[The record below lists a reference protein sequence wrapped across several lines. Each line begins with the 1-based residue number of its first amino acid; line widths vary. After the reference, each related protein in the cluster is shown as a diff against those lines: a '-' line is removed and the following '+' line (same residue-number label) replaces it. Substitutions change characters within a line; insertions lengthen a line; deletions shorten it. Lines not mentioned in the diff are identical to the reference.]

1 MMMRGFKLALTSLLL
16 FVVTEALPQFSGGSG
31 TEEDPYLISNASD
44 INNVRYHLKAH
55 YIQTKSIDL
64 KNYDHD
70 GDGKGWLP
78 IGGAGTGTRFM
89 GHYNGQGFVIRN
101 LTINRPETDYV
112 GLFGYVGVDDDATPI
127 SINNLGI
134 KNGKIRGADG
144 VGALIGRIKGNDH
157 TLIEYTFADGCIVT
171 GDGNVG
177 GLAGILSSF
186 NTTSNSDAYK
196 PVVSKSYSYCDVY
209 WSAQASGRNFGGLVG
224 QTRKGLIIN
233 CYSRGSVNVDNS
245 TAQLSSIECVGGI
258 TGSAFQRG
266 AIHNCYTTCL
276 INVPPSNPSV
286 TSVGGLIGLSDGN
299 SENAFEG
306 AYWDT
311 DECEWPTSPAGTG
324 MTTEQMMIQSNYPEY
339 DFINTWGI
347 DPEINDGYPYLL
359 SDYTDILPVT
369 LASFTA
375 KPVDTG
381 IKIQWTT
388 ATELNND
395 FFTLERSTNGK
406 TFQAISHIAGAG
418 NSLSPI
424 SYRYIDNPSTVNTVY
439 YRLTQTDFDG
449 TCYYSPI
456 IQTNTDLP
464 VKIFTSLFPNP
475 THGKFLIETRLNAP
489 AIFFIYDYTGRKVYQ
504 GKIVSAR
511 QWINV
516 EHLPAGNYTLVIEHN
531 PPERFIIH

>member
-1 MMMRGFKLALTSLLL
+1 MLRTIKFVLTSLFL
-16 FVVTEALPQFSGGSG
+16 FVAVEALPQFSGGSG
-31 TEEDPYLISNASD
+31 TEEDPYLISNVSD
-44 INNVRYHLKAH
+44 LNNVRYYLKAH
-55 YIQTKSIDL
+55 FVQTKSLDL

-70 GDGKGWLP
+70 GDGRGWLP
-78 IGGAGTGTRFM
+78 IGGADTDTRFM

-101 LTINRPETDYV
+101 LRIDRPNTDYV

-127 SINNLGI
+127 NINNIGI
-134 KNGKIRGADG
+134 KNGKIRGAEG
-144 VGALIGRIKGNDH
+144 VGALIGRVKANSN
-157 TLIEYTFADGCIVT
+157 TLIEYTFSDGCIVT
-171 GDGNVG
+171 GDGNTG
-177 GLAGILSSF
+177 GLVGILSSF

-196 PVVSKSYSYCDVY
+196 PVISKSYSYCDVY
-209 WSAQASGRNFGGLVG
+209 WSEQVSGRNFGGLAG

-233 CYSRGSVNVDNS
+233 CYSRGTVNVDNS
-245 TAQLSSIECVGGI
+245 VAQLSSIECVGGI

-266 AIHNCYTTCL
+266 EILNCYTTCL
-276 INVPPSNPSV
+276 INVPPSTPSV

-324 MTTEQMMIQSNYPEY
+324 MTSEEMMIQSNYPEF
-339 DFINTWGI
+339 DFVDTWGM

-359 SDYTDILPVT
+359 SDYTDILPIT
-369 LASFTA
+369 LSKFSAT
-375 KPVDTG
+375 PTDQG
-381 IKIQWTT
+381 ILIQWTT
-388 ATELNND
+388 ATEINND
-395 FFTLERSTNGK
+395 YFTLERSTNGK
-406 TFQAISHIAGAG
+406 TFQALSYIAGAG

-424 SYRYIDNPSTVNTVY
+424 SYRYIDNLSTVETVF
-439 YRLTQTDFDG
+439 YRLKQTDFDG

-489 AIFFIYDYTGRKVYQ
+489 AIFFIFDDTGRQVHQ
-504 GKIVSAR
+504 GELVSSR
-511 QWINV
+511 QWINA
-516 EHLPAGNYTLVIEHN
+516 EHLPAGNYTLVVGHN
-531 PPERFIIH
+531 QPKRFIIN